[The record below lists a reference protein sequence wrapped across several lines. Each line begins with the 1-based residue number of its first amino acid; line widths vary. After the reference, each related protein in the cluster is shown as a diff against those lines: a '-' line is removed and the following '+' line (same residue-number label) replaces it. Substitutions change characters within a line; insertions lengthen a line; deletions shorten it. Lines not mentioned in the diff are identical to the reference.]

1 MSRPLHIHLVAI
13 CGTGMGAL
21 AVMLKSLGHRV
32 TGSDE
37 NVYPPMSTVLSEQQI
52 PVSRGFAASN
62 LDPPPDL
69 VVIGNAVSRGNPEA
83 EAVLARKIRY
93 ASMPEALKSFFLWD
107 RKPVVVAGTHGKTTT
122 TAMLAW
128 VLDEAGLDPGY
139 IVGGVPVG
147 RQTGA
152 KLGSGDLFILE
163 GDEYDSAF
171 FDKRAK
177 FLHYLPDTV
186 IINNIE
192 FDHADIYDSLD
203 EIALAF
209 RRLVNIIPENGL
221 LIGPAD
227 DSLVRALASHAFCPV
242 HTISMGDSPD
252 ARWSVR
258 NVSFDAGG
266 ASFDLYELG
275 EHRARLRTGQLGMHN
290 VRNAVSA
297 VAAARRYGVSWPDL
311 ARGLKTFP
319 GVKRRLEVRGEVN
332 GIVVYDDFAHHPTA
346 VAATLEALRE
356 ASPGRG
362 IWAVFEPRSATTI
375 RGDFQEAYAAAFD
388 QADRVLIAPVF
399 LPEKAPEG
407 NRFSVERLVEG
418 LRDRGLAADAPGDAG
433 RIISRLVEGSV
444 PGDRIVFMSNGG
456 FGGIHDRTLNC
467 LKNRHAAGPGREQV
481 RKQDQEPD

>member
-1 MSRPLHIHLVAI
+1 MTMSRSLHIHLVAI

-52 PVSRGFAASN
+52 TVFSGYAASN

-83 EAVLARKIRY
+83 EAVLERKIRY
-93 ASMPEALKSFFLWD
+93 ASMPETLKKFFLWD

-128 VLDEAGLDPGY
+128 VFTEAGLDPSY
-139 IVGGVPVG
+139 IVGGVPIG
-147 RQTGA
+147 WQTGA
-152 KLGSGDLFILE
+152 RLGSDELFILE

-186 IINNIE
+186 VINNIE

-203 EIALAF
+203 EIELAF

-227 DSLVRALASHAFCPV
+227 DARVQALASRAFCPV
-242 HTISMGDSPD
+242 HTLGTSPD

-258 NVSFDAGG
+258 DVSSDPGG
-266 ASFDLYELG
+266 TSFDLYELG
-275 EHRARLRTGQLGMHN
+275 EHRARLMIGQLGMHN
-290 VRNAVSA
+290 VRNTVAVVA
-297 VAAARRYGVSWPDL
+297 VARRYGISWPDL
-311 ARGLKTFP
+311 ARSLKSFP

-332 GIVVYDDFAHHPTA
+332 GIAVYDDFAHHPTA
-346 VAATLEALRE
+346 VTATLEALRTG
-356 ASPGRG
+356 SPGRR
-362 IWAVFEPRSATTI
+362 ILAVFEPRSATTI
-375 RGDFQEAYAAAFD
+375 RREFQEAYSTAFD
-388 QADRVLIAPVF
+388 HADRVMIAPVY

-407 NRFSVERLVEG
+407 NRFSVNELVEG
-418 LRDRGLAADAPGDAG
+418 LRDRGVEAGAPGNAD
-433 RIISRLVEGSV
+433 RIVSQLVEGAV

-456 FGGIHDRTLNC
+456 FGGILDKTLTALMN
-467 LKNRHAAGPGREQV
+467 KHAEEAS
-481 RKQDQEPD
+481 RKQD

>member
-21 AVMLKSLGHRV
+21 AVMLKSQGHRV

-52 PVSRGFAASN
+52 PVSRGFSASN
-62 LDPPPDL
+62 LEPPPDL

-93 ASMPEALKSFFLWD
+93 ASMPETLKSFFLWD
-107 RKPVVVAGTHGKTTT
+107 RKPVVVAGTHGKTST

-128 VLDEAGLDPGY
+128 VLSEAGLDPSY
-139 IVGGVPVG
+139 IVGGVPIG

-203 EIALAF
+203 EISLAF
-209 RRLVNIIPENGL
+209 KRLVNIIPENGL
-221 LIGPAD
+221 LIAPAD
-227 DSLVRALASHAFCPV
+227 DDLVLTLASDALCPV
-242 HTISMGDSPD
+242 QTMGASPDTTPD
-252 ARWSVR
+252 ARWSAR
-258 NVSFDAGG
+258 NVSFDPGG
-266 ASFDLYELG
+266 TSFDLYELG
-275 EHRARLRTGQLGMHN
+275 AHRARLKTGQLGMHN
-290 VRNAVSA
+290 VRNALAV

-311 ARGLKTFP
+311 ARGLETFP

-356 ASPGRG
+356 ASPFGR

-375 RGDFQEAYAAAFD
+375 RRDFQEAYVAAFD

-399 LPEKAPEG
+399 LPGKAPEG
-407 NRFSVERLVEG
+407 NRFSVDELVEG
-418 LRDRGLAADAPGDAG
+418 LLNRGVEADAPGDVD
-433 RIISRLVEGSV
+433 RIVSRLVETSE
-444 PGDRIVFMSNGG
+444 PGDRIVLMSNGG
-456 FGGIHDRTLNC
+456 FGGIHDRTVNS
-467 LKNRHAAGPGREQV
+467 LKNRYAA
-481 RKQDQEPD
+481 EP

>member
-52 PVSRGFAASN
+52 PVFERFAASN

-69 VVIGNAVSRGNPEA
+69 VVIGNAVSRGNTEA
-83 EAVLARKIRY
+83 EAVLERKIRY
-93 ASMPEALKSFFLWD
+93 ASMPETLKSFFLWD
-107 RKPVVVAGTHGKTTT
+107 RKSIVVAGTHGKTTT

-128 VLDEAGLDPGY
+128 VLTEAGREPSY
-139 IVGGVPVG
+139 IIGGVPIG
-147 RQTGA
+147 WQTGA
-152 KLGSGDLFILE
+152 RLGSGDLFILE

-203 EIALAF
+203 EIALSF
-209 RRLVNIIPENGL
+209 RRLVNVIPENGL

-227 DSLVRALASHAFCPV
+227 DERVQTLASHAFCTV
-242 HTISMGDSPD
+242 HTMGASPD
-252 ARWSVR
+252 ARWSAR
-258 NVSFDAGG
+258 NLSVYPGG
-266 ASFDLYELG
+266 SSFDLYERDR
-275 EHRARLRTGQLGMHN
+275 HVSRLSIRQPGAHN
-290 VRNAVSA
+290 VKNALAV

-311 ARGLKTFP
+311 ARGLETFP
-319 GVKRRLEVRGEVN
+319 GVKRRLELRGEVN
-332 GIVVYDDFAHHPTA
+332 GITVYDDFAHHPTA
-346 VAATLEALRE
+346 VKATLEALRG
-356 ASPGRG
+356 ACPDRR

-375 RGDFQEAYAAAFD
+375 RRNFQEAYAAAFD
-388 QADRVLIAPVF
+388 EADRVLIAPVF

-407 NRFSVERLVEG
+407 DRFSVDELVGG
-418 LRDRGLAADAPGDAG
+418 LRLRGLRADA
-433 RIISRLVEGSV
+433 VESV
-444 PGDRIVFMSNGG
+444 DLIVAQLAEQAAPGDRIVFMSNGG
-456 FGGIHDRTLNC
+456 FGGIHDKTLNR
-467 LKNRHAAGPGREQV
+467 LERG
-481 RKQDQEPD
+481 

>member
-1 MSRPLHIHLVAI
+1 MTMSRSLHIHLVAI

-37 NVYPPMSTVLSEQQI
+37 NVYPPMSTVLSEQRI
-52 PVSRGFAASN
+52 TVFNGYAASN

-83 EAVLARKIRY
+83 EAVLERKIRY
-93 ASMPEALKSFFLWD
+93 ASMPETLKTFFLWD

-128 VLDEAGLDPGY
+128 VFTEAGLDPSY
-139 IVGGVPVG
+139 IVGGVPIG
-147 RQTGA
+147 WQTGA
-152 KLGSGDLFILE
+152 RLGSGDLFILE

-203 EIALAF
+203 EIELAF
-209 RRLVNIIPENGL
+209 KRLVNIIPENGL

-227 DSLVRALASHAFCPV
+227 DARVRALASRAFCPV
-242 HTISMGDSPD
+242 HTLGASPD

-258 NVSFDAGG
+258 DVSSDPGG
-266 ASFDLYELG
+266 TSFDLYELG
-275 EHRARLRTGQLGMHN
+275 EHRARLMIGLLGMHN
-290 VRNAVSA
+290 VRNALAV
-297 VAAARRYGVSWPDL
+297 VAAARHYGVSWPDL
-311 ARGLKTFP
+311 TRSLKSFP
-319 GVKRRLEVRGEVN
+319 GVKRRLEERGEIN
-332 GIVVYDDFAHHPTA
+332 GIAVYDDFAHHPTA
-346 VAATLEALRE
+346 VKATLEALRR
-356 ASPGRG
+356 AFQDRR

-375 RGDFQEAYAAAFD
+375 RRNFQEAYGAAFD
-388 QADRVLIAPVF
+388 NADRVLIAPVF
-399 LPEKAPEG
+399 LPGKAPDG
-407 NRFSVERLVEG
+407 NRFSVDELLDG
-418 LRDRGLAADAPGDAG
+418 LRGRGLKAVATESVEQIVEHLAEEAA
-433 RIISRLVEGSV
+433 

-456 FGGIHDRTLNC
+456 FGGILDRTLNA
-467 LKNRHAAGPGREQV
+467 LGKKHAVEAS
-481 RKQDQEPD
+481 RKQD

>member
-52 PVSRGFAASN
+52 PVFEGFAASN

-69 VVIGNAVSRGNPEA
+69 VVIGNAVSRGNTEA
-83 EAVLARKIRY
+83 EAVLERKIRY
-93 ASMPEALKSFFLWD
+93 ASMPETLKSFFLWD
-107 RKPVVVAGTHGKTTT
+107 RKSIVVAGTHGKTTT

-128 VLDEAGLDPGY
+128 VLTEAGRDPSY
-139 IVGGVPVG
+139 IIGGVPIG
-147 RQTGA
+147 WQTGA
-152 KLGSGDLFILE
+152 RLGSGDLFILE

-203 EIALAF
+203 EIALSF
-209 RRLVNIIPENGL
+209 RRLVNVIPENGL

-227 DSLVRALASHAFCPV
+227 DERVQGLASHAFCTV
-242 HTISMGDSPD
+242 HTMGASPD
-252 ARWSVR
+252 ARWSAR
-258 NVSFDAGG
+258 NLSVHPGG
-266 ASFDLYELG
+266 SSFDLYERDR
-275 EHRARLRTGQLGMHN
+275 HVSRLSIRQPGAHN
-290 VRNAVSA
+290 VKNALAV

-311 ARGLKTFP
+311 ARGLETFP
-319 GVKRRLEVRGEVN
+319 GVKRRLELRGEVN
-332 GIVVYDDFAHHPTA
+332 GITVYDDFAHHPTA
-346 VAATLEALRE
+346 VKATLEALRG
-356 ASPGRG
+356 ACPDRR

-375 RGDFQEAYAAAFD
+375 RRNFQEAYAAAFD
-388 QADRVLIAPVF
+388 EADRVLIAPVF

-407 NRFSVERLVEG
+407 DRFSVDELVGG
-418 LRDRGLAADAPGDAG
+418 LRLRGLRADA
-433 RIISRLVEGSV
+433 VESV
-444 PGDRIVFMSNGG
+444 DLIVAQLAEQAAPGDRIVFMSNGG
-456 FGGIHDRTLNC
+456 FGGIHDKTLNR
-467 LKNRHAAGPGREQV
+467 LERG
-481 RKQDQEPD
+481 

>member
-1 MSRPLHIHLVAI
+1 MSRPLHIHLVAV

-52 PVSRGFAASN
+52 PVFEGFAAAN

-83 EAVLARKIRY
+83 EAVLDRKIRF
-93 ASMPEALKSFFLWD
+93 ASMPETLKSFFLWD
-107 RKPVVVAGTHGKTTT
+107 RRSIVVTGTHGKTTT

-128 VLDEAGLDPGY
+128 VLTEAGLDPSY
-139 IVGGVPVG
+139 IVGGVPIG
-147 RQTGA
+147 WQTGA
-152 KLGSGDLFILE
+152 RLGSGDLFILE

-186 IINNIE
+186 IINNVE
-192 FDHADIYDSLD
+192 FDHADIYDSID

-221 LIGPAD
+221 LIGPED
-227 DSLVRALASHAFCPV
+227 DERVQALASHAYCAV
-242 HTISMGDSPD
+242 HTLGILPGGRRSSGKSASSV
-252 ARWSVR
+252 ARWSAR
-258 NVSFDAGG
+258 NVSFDPGST
-266 ASFDLYELG
+266 SFDLFERD
-275 EHRARLRTGQLGMHN
+275 EHRARLSTSQLGEHN
-290 VRNAVSA
+290 VRNALAV

-311 ARGLKTFP
+311 ARSLESFP

-332 GIVVYDDFAHHPTA
+332 GITVYDDFAHHPTA
-346 VAATLEALRE
+346 VEATLDALRKT
-356 ASPGRG
+356 APNRRT
-362 IWAVFEPRSATTI
+362 WAVFEPRSATTI
-375 RGDFQEAYAAAFD
+375 RRTFQDAYATAFD
-388 QADRVLIAPVF
+388 QADRVLIAPVY
-399 LPEKAPEG
+399 LPEKAPPG
-407 NRFSVERLVEG
+407 NRFSVEALVAG
-418 LRDRGLAADAPGDAG
+418 LRERGVDAEAPGNVEQ
-433 RIISRLVEGSV
+433 IVSRLAGQAV

-456 FGGIHDRTLNC
+456 FGGIHEKTLNR
-467 LKNRHAAGPGREQV
+467 LERGGASEPG
-481 RKQDQEPD
+481 

>member
-52 PVSRGFAASN
+52 PVFEGFAETN
-62 LDPPPDL
+62 LNPPPDL

-83 EAVLARKIRY
+83 EAVLERKIRY
-93 ASMPEALKSFFLWD
+93 ASMPETLKSFFLWN
-107 RKPVVVAGTHGKTTT
+107 RKSIVVAGTHGKTTT

-128 VLDEAGLDPGY
+128 LLTEAGRDPSY
-139 IVGGVPVG
+139 IIGGVPSG
-147 RQTGA
+147 WQTGA
-152 KLGSGDLFILE
+152 QLGSGDLFILE

-192 FDHADIYDSLD
+192 FDHADIYESLD
-203 EIALAF
+203 EIVLSF

-227 DSLVRALASHAFCPV
+227 DERLRTLATHAFCNV
-242 HTISMGDSPD
+242 HTMGESPGT
-252 ARWSVR
+252 RWSAR
-258 NVSFDAGG
+258 NVSFDPGG
-266 ASFDLYELG
+266 TSFDLFERD
-275 EHRARLRTGQLGMHN
+275 EPRTRLTIRQLGVHN
-290 VRNAVSA
+290 VKNALAV
-297 VAAARRYGVSWPDL
+297 VAAARHYGVSWEDI
-311 ARGLKTFP
+311 ARGLETFP
-319 GVKRRLEVRGEVN
+319 GVRRRLEPRGDVN
-332 GIVVYDDFAHHPTA
+332 GITVYDDFAHHPTA
-346 VAATLEALRE
+346 VKATLEALRG
-356 ASPGRG
+356 ACPDRR

-375 RGDFQEAYAAAFD
+375 RRNFQEAYATAFD
-388 QADRVLIAPVF
+388 DADRVLIAPVF
-399 LPEKAPEG
+399 LPGKAPEG
-407 NRFSVERLVEG
+407 NRFSVEELVEG
-418 LRDRGLAADAPGDAG
+418 LRLRGVRADAVESVD
-433 RIISRLVEGSV
+433 RIVSRLVEQAA

-456 FGGIHDRTLNC
+456 FGGIHDKTLDG
-467 LKNRHAAGPGREQV
+467 LKHGQ
-481 RKQDQEPD
+481 

>member
-1 MSRPLHIHLVAI
+1 MPRPLHIHLVAI

-52 PVSRGFAASN
+52 PVFKGFADSN

-83 EAVLARKIRY
+83 EAVLERKIRY
-93 ASMPEALKSFFLWD
+93 FSMPETLKSFFLWD

-128 VLDEAGLDPGY
+128 VLTEAGRDPSH
-139 IVGGVPVG
+139 IIGGVPIG
-147 RQTGA
+147 WQTGA
-152 KLGSGDLFILE
+152 RLGSGDLFILE

-203 EIALAF
+203 AIVLAF
-209 RRLVNIIPENGL
+209 RRLVNIIPGNGL
-221 LIGPAD
+221 LICSAD
-227 DSLVRALASHAFCPV
+227 DEHVRALASRACCAV
-242 HTISMGDSPD
+242 HTMGASPD
-252 ARWSVR
+252 ARWSAR
-258 NVSFDAGG
+258 NVSVHPGG
-266 ASFDLYELG
+266 ASFDLYERG
-275 EHRARLRTGQLGMHN
+275 KHVSRLSIRQPGAHN
-290 VRNAVSA
+290 IQNALAV
-297 VAAARRYGVSWPDL
+297 VAAARRYDVSWPDIT
-311 ARGLKTFP
+311 RGLETFP

-332 GIVVYDDFAHHPTA
+332 GIAVYDDFAHHPTA
-346 VAATLEALRE
+346 VKATLQALRE
-356 ASPGRG
+356 ACPERR
-362 IWAVFEPRSATTI
+362 IWAVFEPRSATSI
-375 RGDFQEAYAAAFD
+375 RRDFQEAYVAAFD
-388 QADRVLIAPVF
+388 DADRVLIAPVF
-399 LPEKAPEG
+399 LPEKAPDG
-407 NRFSVERLVEG
+407 NRFSVDELVEG
-418 LRDRGLAADAPGDAG
+418 LRGRGLKADAMD
-433 RIISRLVEGSV
+433 SVEEIVAHLSEHAA

-456 FGGIHDRTLNC
+456 FGGIHDKTLDR
-467 LKNRHAAGPGREQV
+467 LKDRHA
-481 RKQDQEPD
+481 